1 MTNFKSLY
9 FALFNGITD
18 VVASLETL
26 ALSTTDDQL
35 RAAIEQRIIALRQLQ
50 LDAEERYIKQVI
62 KSFARQPYKPLSARV
77 CITNKKLKSRHGCR
91 HCLLRSSCFMRK
103 KVLSCG

>member
-1 MTNFKSLY
+1 MEELHMTDYKSLY

-18 VVASLETL
+18 VVVSLETL

-50 LDAEERYIKQVI
+50 LDAERNYVE
-62 KSFARQPYKPLSARV
+62 
-77 CITNKKLKSRHGCR
+77 G
-91 HCLLRSSCFMRK
+91 
-103 KVLSCG
+103 